1 MADFDGV
8 ASGTDTG
15 RAPPE
20 VESETEAE
28 TRTDA
33 AADPEPTIDP
43 ASADVCVLIPTRNE
57 AETVGDVVE
66 GFRERGYRNL
76 LVVDGH
82 SEDGTAEIA
91 REAGARI
98 VQQTGTGK
106 GAAVRQGIRE
116 IDAEYVLMLDGDA
129 TYDPADADRMLEPLL
144 ADEAEHVVGDRFA
157 DMREGAMP
165 GLNRH
170 GNRLINRLFATIH
183 GQDFGDLTSG
193 YRAFTRESFD
203 RMNLTAEGF
212 GIETEMAVEC
222 ARHRLSVRV
231 VPITYRPRPAG
242 SNTNLN
248 PVRDGG
254 VILATLYRMAK
265 TSNPLFY
272 FGSVGVLFSI
282 FGGLLGTYVGVEWVT
297 RRVGHE
303 VLAVVAAF
311 AILLGIQL
319 LMFGLLSDMIVTL
332 HEEQVRL
339 LDERDD

>member
-1 MADFDGV
+1 MADSEGIEGERDAGRGRGR
-8 ASGTDTG
+8 SGAEAGADRATTG
-15 RAPPE
+15 
-20 VESETEAE
+20 
-28 TRTDA
+28 
-33 AADPEPTIDP
+33 
-43 ASADVCVLIPTRNE
+43 VCVLIPTRNE

-66 GFRERGYRNL
+66 GFRERGYENV

-82 SEDGTAEIA
+82 SDDGTPELA
-91 REAGARI
+91 REAGARVI
-98 VQQTGTGK
+98 EQSGTGK
-106 GAAVRQGIRE
+106 GAAVRQGVRE

-129 TYDPADADRMLEPLL
+129 TYDPADAGRMLEPLL
-144 ADEAEHVVGDRFA
+144 DGEAEHVVGDRFA

-165 GLNRH
+165 RLNQH

-183 GQDFGDLTSG
+183 GQNFQDLTSG
-193 YRAFTRESFD
+193 YRAFTRESFQ

-222 ARHRLSVRV
+222 ARQGLPVAV
-231 VPITYRPRPAG
+231 VPITYRPRPKG
-242 SNTNLN
+242 SNTNLH

-254 VILATLYRMAK
+254 VILVTLYRMAK

-272 FGSVGVLFSI
+272 FGSVGFVLSV
-282 FGGLLGTYVGVEWVT
+282 FGAFVGTYVGVEWVT

-311 AILLGIQL
+311 AILLGVQL

-339 LDERDD
+339 LDERED